1 MDSSTKQYLAYS
13 LTMMLLALPS
23 LALAQ
28 AQASATAPNST
39 GTETGQ
45 AAAASGDDAIHCR
58 PPQQL
63 ANSQM
68 KGPKVCMTVGKWNE
82 LRAKGLDVS
91 SDGQSLQRMPQFGS
105 GLLGTP

>member
-13 LTMMLLALPS
+13 LTMMLLALPLS
-23 LALAQ
+23 ALRSAQ
-28 AQASATAPNST
+28 TSATPHLT

-45 AAAASGDDAIHCR
+45 ATAASGDDAIYCR

-68 KGPKVCMTVGKWNE
+68 KGPKVCMTVGE
-82 LRAKGLDVS
+82 
-91 SDGQSLQRMPQFGS
+91 ME
-105 GLLGTP
+105 